1 MSTLFLIDSIL
12 SVIGKFEKISVL
24 LLIIM
29 GNLKLSFTKMLSVL
43 ILAICNLLEKYVFT
57 KRMTEL

>member
-1 MSTLFLIDSIL
+1 MFLIDSIL

>member
-1 MSTLFLIDSIL
+1 MFLIDSIL

-29 GNLKLSFTKMLSVL
+29 GNLKLSFTKMLSVS